1 MKFLMTFLSRTNKMR
16 TIFFLVLALLASSLM
31 AQDIPVAP
39 SPMKFVND
47 YANILSPSD
56 NAALERKLRDYNDS
70 TSTQIVV
77 VTVASLGKYE
87 VEQVSY
93 KIASTWGIGQK
104 GKNNGV
110 LIFVAP
116 SERKMRI
123 EVGFGLEGSLT
134 DIQTKSI
141 ITDIMRPRFKENN
154 YAGGLEEAT
163 NAIMQ
168 MIAGTYKRDG
178 TETDKKSKGGGS
190 FSTVLIVLGV
200 IILIIYLSG
209 RRGGRGGS
217 GTTFYSGGYYFGGGG
232 SSYSDGGGSSFDF
245 GGGDFGGGGSSGDW

>member
-1 MKFLMTFLSRTNKMR
+1 MR
-16 TIFFLVLALLASSLM
+16 TIFFLFIALLSSSLM
-31 AQDIPVAP
+31 AQEIPEAP

-47 YANILSPSD
+47 YANMLSPSD
-56 NAALERKLRDYNDS
+56 NAMLERKLRDYSDS

-77 VTVASLGKYE
+77 VSLPTLGNYE

-104 GKNNGV
+104 GKNNGL
-110 LIFVAP
+110 LILVAP
-116 SERKMRI
+116 TEHKMRI
-123 EVGFGLEGSLT
+123 EVGYGLEGYVT
-134 DIQTKSI
+134 DIQSKHI

-154 YAGGLEEAT
+154 YAGGIDEAT

-178 TETDKKSKGGGS
+178 TETDKNKDGGGG
-190 FSTVLIVLGV
+190 FSTVLIILG
-200 IILIIYLSG
+200 IIIFIIYITG

-217 GTTFYSGGYYFGGGG
+217 GTTFYSGGYYSGGGG
-232 SSYSDGGGSSFDF
+232 SSYSGGGSSFDF
-245 GGGDFGGGGSSGDW
+245 GGGGFGGGGSSGDW